1 MARIPY
7 YDPDSAP
14 AELSDALEKLPA
26 KLNVFRMLANADT
39 LFPSWA
45 RLGGAILGRMKL
57 SPKLRELVILRVARI
72 SDCDYEW
79 TQHVPIAL
87 GAGMTDA
94 QVAAL
99 ETGRDDDPCFDETE
113 RLVLRATDEST
124 RDVRLPQATFDALLA
139 RFDRREIVEILMTA
153 GFYRALATVLES
165 TGVDPDPPAGAEIA
179 GEIARRLDSFPRG
192 RG

>member
-7 YDPDSAP
+7 YDPETAP
-14 AELSDALEKLPA
+14 DELREALERLPA
-26 KLNVFRMLANADT
+26 GLNVFKMLANAET

-57 SPKLRELVILRVARI
+57 SPKLRELVILRIARI

-79 TQHVPIAL
+79 TQHVPIAK

-99 ETGRDDDPCFDETE
+99 AAGRDEDPCFDESE

-124 RDVRLPQATFDALLA
+124 REVRLSQATFDALLA

-165 TGVDPDPPAGAEIA
+165 TAVDADPPAGAEIA
-179 GEIARRLDSFPRG
+179 GEIARRLESFPRG
-192 RG
+192 RS